1 MLPIHHSNHL
11 DCLGYI
17 DSINLSSGCSLLKL
31 ILAWLSQLFSAS
43 SSCPLRCGMIH
54 HIPRPKS
61 TVNGVRWWNHQEWA
75 NSTQEFMR
83 HVKRTCTDLCCCSCK
98 TGYRICLLQAAD
110 IKVSHHLMAQYA
122 SRTPF
127 YLGKNY
133 SLQGVKQEVV
143 CVADACLFGFHV
155 RMATGT
161 YLPCAVSTAV
171 HTVHTMCHYCIL
183 HTFLQSKEQRV

>member
-1 MLPIHHSNHL
+1 MLPIHHSKHL

-17 DSINLSSGCSLLKL
+17 DSISLSSGCSLLKL

-43 SSCPLRCGMIH
+43 SSCPLCCGMIH

-98 TGYRICLLQAAD
+98 TGYVMSASGCRHQSFSSFNGSICF
-110 IKVSHHLMAQYA
+110 KNS
-122 SRTPF
+122 F

-171 HTVHTMCHYCIL
+171 HAVHTMCHYCIL